1 MAVPGVVKKFLS
13 ISSVAAVLILC
24 GCHAAF
30 QTKKGNSF
38 ELGFGIRPP
47 TNAIVGVK
55 YTKVG
60 IIVDQSATT
69 QTPTMTLGYQR
80 GEYYRIPIL
89 GPGEW
94 APFFNSSV
102 TTKQESF
109 TTTITESVAVGVSY
123 DQTNRVTK

>member
-1 MAVPGVVKKFLS
+1 MKKLIS
-13 ISSVAAVLILC
+13 ISAVAAALILC
-24 GCHAAF
+24 GCHASYN
-30 QTKKGNSF
+30 TKKGNSF

-94 APFFNSSV
+94 APTFQSSV
-102 TTKQESF
+102 ITKQEGL
-109 TTTITESVAVGVSY
+109 TTTISEFISVGVGY
-123 DQTNRVTK
+123 DLSKPLTK